1 MELDNILLGN
11 VLYFTMSTT
20 TTAAA
25 TTTTITS
32 SEGLLNAKM
41 FAFERRKNLKRD
53 KNSWTL
59 LSLSHSALMYFAHR
73 KSKGSK

>member
-11 VLYFTMSTT
+11 VLYFTLSTT

-53 KNSWTL
+53 KNSWT
-59 LSLSHSALMYFAHR
+59 
-73 KSKGSK
+73 

>member
-1 MELDNILLGN
+1 MELENILLGN

-25 TTTTITS
+25 TTTTTITS
-32 SEGLLNAKM
+32 SGGLLNVKM

-53 KNSWTL
+53 KNSWT
-59 LSLSHSALMYFAHR
+59 
-73 KSKGSK
+73 

>member
-11 VLYFTMSTT
+11 VLYFTLSTT

-25 TTTTITS
+25 TTTTTTS
-32 SEGLLNAKM
+32 SEGLLNVKM

-53 KNSWTL
+53 KNSWT
-59 LSLSHSALMYFAHR
+59 
-73 KSKGSK
+73 